1 MQRIGTFTRPAVI
14 SILIVIGCLACS
26 RTAQAE
32 RYVCPMKCGNVVYEK
47 AGTCST
53 CGMALV
59 VQTAE
64 VTQRRSRG
72 AKVYVCP
79 PCGNSCDSTEHQ
91 QPGACPSCGMT
102 LVKKGSAADRP
113 VIPQSEERK
122 RVAILIFQGVQI
134 IDYTAPWE
142 VFGQAGFEVFT
153 VAETKQ
159 SVTTSMG
166 MSVNPQYTLDDH
178 PRPEVVVL
186 PGGEVPSHH
195 SKPQIIAWIQEQAR
209 QAEVVLSV
217 CNGAYFLAKA
227 GLLDGLEA
235 TTFASL
241 IPGLQAA
248 APKAR
253 VVSDKRYV
261 DNGKIVTSAGL
272 SSGIDAALHV
282 VEKLRGKGRAQ
293 MVAINLEYNW
303 DREGKFVRA
312 ALADKHMRAIIDFMR
327 SFSPKVLNHEGGTDY
342 WTTQWSMQ
350 SDSSANA
357 MLSRLNDH
365 LAASANWSCVS
376 ENQTNGALK
385 STWKFS
391 DNERKNWKGTASVQ
405 SVAEEQGK
413 LWVSV
418 EIGREGK
425 SASAQRP

>member
-1 MQRIGTFTRPAVI
+1 MQHTGTFRRYAFI
-14 SILIVIGCLACS
+14 AILLTTGCFAF
-26 RTAQAE
+26 AQSAQ
-32 RYVCPMKCGNVVYEK
+32 P
-47 AGTCST
+47 
-53 CGMALV
+53 
-59 VQTAE
+59 
-64 VTQRRSRG
+64 VT
-72 AKVYVCP
+72 YVCP
-79 PCGNSCDSTEHQ
+79 PCGNSCDNKEHQ
-91 QPGACPSCGMT
+91 QPGACALCGMT
-102 LVKKGSAADRP
+102 LVEKGSAADRP
-113 VIPQSEERK
+113 IIPQSEERK

-159 SVTTSMG
+159 PITTSMG

-186 PGGEVPSHH
+186 PGGEVPSHN
-195 SKPQIIAWIQEQAR
+195 SKPQIIAWIQQQAR

-253 VVSDKRYV
+253 VVSNKRYV
-261 DNGKIVTSAGL
+261 DNGKIITSAGL
-272 SSGIDAALHV
+272 SSGIDASLHV

-293 MVAINLEYNW
+293 MAAINLEYNW

-312 ALADKHMRAIIDFMR
+312 ALADKHMRAIIDFLR
-327 SFSPKVLNHEGGTDY
+327 GFSPKVLSHEGGTDS
-342 WTTQWSMQ
+342 WTTQWSMH
-350 SDSSANA
+350 SDLSANA
-357 MLSRLNDH
+357 MLSSLNEH
-365 LAASANWSCVS
+365 LAASAKWSRLS
-376 ENQTNGALK
+376 ANQTNGALQ

-391 DNERKNWKGTASVQ
+391 DNEGKNWHGTASVQ
-405 SVAEEQGK
+405 SMTEEKNK

-418 EIGREGK
+418 EISREGK
-425 SASAQRP
+425 SASAQRQ